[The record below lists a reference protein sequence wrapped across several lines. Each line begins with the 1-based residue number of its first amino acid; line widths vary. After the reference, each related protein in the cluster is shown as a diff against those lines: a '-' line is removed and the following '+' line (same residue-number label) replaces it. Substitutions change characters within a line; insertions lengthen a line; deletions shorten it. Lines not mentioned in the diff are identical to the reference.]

1 MNLIIANG
9 PHKKNK
15 LKIEDNMKYTTNKE
29 QTWMRDATGTE
40 GLLDL
45 IKELGDNSNKT
56 MIEIGSFVGE
66 STVLFAQH
74 FKEVIAIDSFEA
86 GYDPLDPTSYLFE
99 FKNVYETYLDRTG
112 DHQNIQTIV
121 STSDAAVDFLK
132 GPKYDFVYIDG
143 LHTYEGVKTDIINY
157 LPLVKEGG
165 VIGGHDYTMQHK
177 HLEGVYNAVNE
188 MFGAPDKVFKDNSW
202 IKYI

>member
-1 MNLIIANG
+1 
-9 PHKKNK
+9 
-15 LKIEDNMKYTTNKE
+15 MKYTTNKD
-29 QTWMRDATGTE
+29 QTWMRDATSTE

-45 IKELGDNSNKT
+45 IKELGDNSEKT

-66 STVLFAQH
+66 STVLFAQS
-74 FKEVIAIDSFEA
+74 FKKVIAIDPFLA
-86 GYDPLDPTSYLFE
+86 DYDPLDPTSYLFE

-112 DHQNIQTIV
+112 AHQNIETIV

-143 LHTYEGVKTDIINY
+143 LHTYDGVKTDIINY
-157 LPLVKEGG
+157 LPLVKDGG
-165 VIGGHDYTMQHK
+165 VIGGHDYTNQIP
-177 HLEGVYNAVNE
+177 HLVGVYEAVNE
-188 MFGAPDKVFKDNSW
+188 MFGAPDKVFGDNSW